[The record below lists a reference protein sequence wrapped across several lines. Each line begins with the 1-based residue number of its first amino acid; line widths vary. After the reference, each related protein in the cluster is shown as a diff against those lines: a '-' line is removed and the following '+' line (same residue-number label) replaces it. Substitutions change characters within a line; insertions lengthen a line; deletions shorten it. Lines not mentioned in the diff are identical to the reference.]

1 MKMKHLR
8 LSEIAEIKFCVVS
21 PGRTKTQ
28 EMTTMLLQCANFL
41 RNNTVIYEAT
51 ATNYAPDDELLIK
64 KDDIVVKRIS
74 PMFVNYIDYIPNE
87 MYAGNNLIVITPKQ
101 EVYSKYLAMQ
111 LNERIESLSESSS
124 VGAVMKSVSRQHL
137 EEVMIPL
144 LPYEKQILVGDL
156 WYSGIE
162 LEKMKSRLAE
172 LESQKRNYQ
181 IKKYVETF
189 GGKYNG

>member
-1 MKMKHLR
+1 MKYVR
-8 LSEIAEIKFCVVS
+8 LVDVAEIKFCSVS

-28 EMTTMLLQCANFL
+28 ESPTMWLQCANFL
-41 RNNTVIYEAT
+41 RNNTVTGDAT
-51 ATNYAPDDELLIK
+51 VTNYVPDDELLIK

-74 PMFVNYIDYIPNE
+74 PMFVNYIDYIPDE

-101 EVYSKYLAMQ
+101 EVYSKYLAMV
-111 LNERIESLSESSS
+111 LNEKIETLSESSS

-137 EEVMIPL
+137 EDVIIPL

-156 WYSGIE
+156 WYDGIE
-162 LEKMKSRLAE
+162 LEKMRTRLAE
-172 LESQKRNYQ
+172 LESIKRNYQ

-189 GGKYNG
+189 GGRKNG

>member
-1 MKMKHLR
+1 MKHLR
-8 LSEIAEIKFCVVS
+8 LAEMAEIKFCVVS

-28 EMTTMLLQCANFL
+28 EEPTLWLQCANFL
-41 RNNTVIYEAT
+41 RNNTVACDAT
-51 ATNYAPDDELLIK
+51 AANYVPDDELLIK

-74 PMFVNYIDYIPNE
+74 PMFVNYIDCIPDE

-101 EVYSKYLAMQ
+101 EVYSKYLAML

-137 EEVMIPL
+137 EEIELPI
-144 LPYEKQILVGDL
+144 LPYEKQVLIGDL
-156 WYSGIE
+156 WYSSIE
-162 LEKMKSRLAE
+162 LEKMRTRLAE
-172 LESQKRNYQ
+172 LESKKRNYQ

>member
-1 MKMKHLR
+1 MKQLR
-8 LSEIAEIKFCVVS
+8 LAEIAEIKFCVVS

-28 EMTTMLLQCANFL
+28 ETPTMWLQCANFL
-41 RNNTVIYEAT
+41 RNNTVLCDAT
-51 ATNYAPDDELLIK
+51 TTNYVPDDELLIK

-74 PMFVNYIDYIPNE
+74 PMFVNYIDYIPDK

-101 EVYSKYLAMQ
+101 EVYSKYLAML
-111 LNERIESLSESSS
+111 LNEKIESLSESSS

-144 LPYEKQILVGDL
+144 LPYENQILVGEL

-181 IKKYVETF
+181 IRKYVETF
-189 GGKYNG
+189 GGKNNG

>member
-1 MKMKHLR
+1 MKYVR
-8 LSEIAEIKFCVVS
+8 LVDVANIKFCSVS

-28 EMTTMLLQCANFL
+28 ESPNMWLQCANFL
-41 RNNTVIYEAT
+41 RNNTVTGDAT
-51 ATNYAPDDELLIK
+51 VTNYVPDDELLIK

-74 PMFVNYIDYIPNE
+74 PMFVNYIDYIPDE

-101 EVYSKYLAMQ
+101 EVYSKYLAMV
-111 LNERIESLSESSS
+111 LNEKIETLSEASS

-137 EEVMIPL
+137 EDVIIPL

-156 WYSGIE
+156 WYDGIE
-162 LEKMKSRLAE
+162 LEKMRTRLAE
-172 LESQKRNYQ
+172 LESIKRNYQ

-189 GGKYNG
+189 GGRKNG

>member
-1 MKMKHLR
+1 MKHLR
-8 LSEIAEIKFCVVS
+8 LAEIAEIKFCVVS
-21 PGRTKTQ
+21 SGRTKTQ
-28 EMTTMLLQCANFL
+28 ETPTMWLQCANFL
-41 RNNTVIYEAT
+41 RNNTVIYGAT
-51 ATNYAPDDELLIK
+51 ATNYVSDEELLIK
-64 KDDIVVKRIS
+64 EDDIVVKRIS
-74 PMFVNYIDYIPNE
+74 PMFVNYIDYIPKE

-101 EVYSKYLAMQ
+101 EVYSKYLAML

-144 LPYEKQILVGDL
+144 LPYEKQMLVGDL
-156 WYSGIE
+156 WYNGIE
-162 LEKMKSRLAE
+162 LEKMKSRLTE

-181 IKKYVETF
+181 IRKYVETF

>member
-1 MKMKHLR
+1 MKYAR
-8 LSEIAEIKFCVVS
+8 LVDVAEIKFCSVS

-28 EMTTMLLQCANFL
+28 EEPTLWLQCANFL
-41 RNNTVIYEAT
+41 RNNTVTCDAT
-51 ATNYAPDDELLIK
+51 VTNYVPDDELLIK

-74 PMFVNYIDYIPNE
+74 PMFVNYIDYIPDE

-101 EVYSKYLAMQ
+101 EVYSKYLAML

-137 EEVMIPL
+137 EEIELPI
-144 LPYEKQILVGDL
+144 LPYEKQVLIGDL
-156 WYSGIE
+156 WYSSIE
-162 LEKMKSRLAE
+162 LEKMRTRLAE
-172 LESQKRNYQ
+172 LESKKRNYQ

>member
-1 MKMKHLR
+1 MKQLR

-21 PGRTKTQ
+21 TGRTKTQ
-28 EMTTMLLQCANFL
+28 EMPTMLLQCANFL

-144 LPYEKQILVGDL
+144 LPYGKQILVGDL

>member
-1 MKMKHLR
+1 MKHLR
-8 LSEIAEIKFCVVS
+8 LAEIAEIKFCSVS

-28 EMTTMLLQCANFL
+28 KEPTLWLQCANFL
-41 RNNTVIYEAT
+41 RNNTVTCDAT
-51 ATNYAPDDELLIK
+51 AANYVPDDELLIK

-74 PMFVNYIDYIPNE
+74 PMFVNYIDCIPDE

-101 EVYSKYLAMQ
+101 EIYSKYLAML

-137 EEVMIPL
+137 EEIELPI
-144 LPYEKQILVGDL
+144 LPYEKQVLIGDL
-156 WYSGIE
+156 WYSSIE
-162 LEKMKSRLAE
+162 LEKMRTRLAE
-172 LESQKRNYQ
+172 LESKKRNYQ

>member
-1 MKMKHLR
+1 MKYVR
-8 LSEIAEIKFCVVS
+8 LVDVAEIKFCSVS

-28 EMTTMLLQCANFL
+28 ESPTMWLQCANFL
-41 RNNTVIYEAT
+41 RNNTVTGDAT
-51 ATNYAPDDELLIK
+51 VTNYVPDDELLIK

-74 PMFVNYIDYIPNE
+74 PMFVNYIDYIPDE

-101 EVYSKYLAMQ
+101 EIYSKYLAMQ

-137 EEVMIPL
+137 EDVIIPL

-156 WYSGIE
+156 WYDGIE
-162 LEKMKSRLAE
+162 LEKMRTRLAE
-172 LESQKRNYQ
+172 LESIKRNYQ

-189 GGKYNG
+189 GGRKNG

>member
-1 MKMKHLR
+1 MKHLK
-8 LSEIAEIKFCVVS
+8 LAEIAEIKFCVVS

-28 EMTTMLLQCANFL
+28 ETPTMWLQCANFL
-41 RNNTVIYEAT
+41 KNNTVIHDVTFA
-51 ATNYAPDDELLIK
+51 NYVPDDELLIK

-74 PMFVNYIDYIPNE
+74 PMFVNYIDCIPDE

-101 EVYSKYLAMQ
+101 EVYSKYLAML
-111 LNERIESLSESSS
+111 LNECIESLSESSS

-137 EEVMIPL
+137 EEVIIPL

>member
-1 MKMKHLR
+1 MKHLR
-8 LSEIAEIKFCVVS
+8 LAEIAEIKFCVVS

-28 EMTTMLLQCANFL
+28 EEPTLWLQCANFL
-41 RNNTVIYEAT
+41 RNNTVTCDAT
-51 ATNYAPDDELLIK
+51 VTNYVPDDELLIK

-74 PMFVNYIDYIPNE
+74 PMFVNYIDYIPDE

-101 EVYSKYLAMQ
+101 EVYSKYLAML

-137 EEVMIPL
+137 EEIELPI
-144 LPYEKQILVGDL
+144 LPYEKQVLIGDL

-162 LEKMKSRLAE
+162 LEKMRTRLAE

>member
-1 MKMKHLR
+1 MEHLR
-8 LSEIAEIKFCVVS
+8 LAEIAEIKFCVVS
-21 PGRTKTQ
+21 PGRTKTR
-28 EMTTMLLQCANFL
+28 EAPTMWLQCANFL

-51 ATNYAPDDELLIK
+51 ATNYVPDEELLIK

-74 PMFVNYIDYIPNE
+74 PMFVNYIDYIPKE

-101 EVYSKYLAMQ
+101 EVYAKYLAML

-124 VGAVMKSVSRQHL
+124 VGAVMKSVSRQYL
-137 EEVMIPL
+137 EEVMIPF
-144 LPYEKQILVGDL
+144 LPYEKQMLVGDL

-162 LEKMKSRLAE
+162 LEKMKSRLTE

-181 IKKYVETF
+181 IRKYVETF

>member
-1 MKMKHLR
+1 MKYVR
-8 LSEIAEIKFCVVS
+8 LVDVAEIKFCSVS

-28 EMTTMLLQCANFL
+28 ESPTMWLQCANFL
-41 RNNTVIYEAT
+41 RNNTVTGDAT
-51 ATNYAPDDELLIK
+51 VTNYVPDDELLIK

-74 PMFVNYIDYIPNE
+74 PMFVNYIDYIPDE

-101 EVYSKYLAMQ
+101 EVYSKYLSMV
-111 LNERIESLSESSS
+111 LNEKIETLSESSS

-137 EEVMIPL
+137 EDVIIPL
-144 LPYEKQILVGDL
+144 LPYEKQILVGNL
-156 WYSGIE
+156 WHDGIE
-162 LEKMKSRLAE
+162 LEKMRIRLTE

-189 GGKYNG
+189 GGRKNG

>member
-1 MKMKHLR
+1 MKHLR

-28 EMTTMLLQCANFL
+28 ETPTMWLQCANFL

-51 ATNYAPDDELLIK
+51 AINYVPDEELLIK
-64 KDDIVVKRIS
+64 KDDIVVKRIT
-74 PMFVNYIDYIPNE
+74 PMFVNYIDYIPDE

-101 EVYSKYLAMQ
+101 EVYSKYLAML

-189 GGKYNG
+189 GGRKNG

>member
-1 MKMKHLR
+1 MKHLR

-28 EMTTMLLQCANFL
+28 ETPTMWLQCANFL

-51 ATNYAPDDELLIK
+51 AANYVPDEELLIK

-189 GGKYNG
+189 GGKHNG

>member
-1 MKMKHLR
+1 MKHLR

-28 EMTTMLLQCANFL
+28 ETPTMWLQCANFL

-51 ATNYAPDDELLIK
+51 AINYVPDEELLIK

-189 GGKYNG
+189 GGKNNG

>member
-1 MKMKHLR
+1 MKYVR
-8 LSEIAEIKFCVVS
+8 LVDVAEIKFCSVS

-28 EMTTMLLQCANFL
+28 ESPTMWFQCANFL
-41 RNNTVIYEAT
+41 RNNTVTGDAT
-51 ATNYAPDDELLIK
+51 VTNYVPDDELLIK

-87 MYAGNNLIVITPKQ
+87 MYAGNNLIVISPKQ
-101 EVYSKYLAMQ
+101 DVYSKYLAMV
-111 LNERIESLSESSS
+111 LNEKIETLSESSS

-137 EEVMIPL
+137 EDVIIPL

-156 WYSGIE
+156 WYDGIE
-162 LEKMKSRLAE
+162 LEKMRTRLAE
-172 LESQKRNYQ
+172 LESIKRNYQ

-189 GGKYNG
+189 GGRKNG

>member
-1 MKMKHLR
+1 MKHLR

-28 EMTTMLLQCANFL
+28 ETPTMWLQCANFL
-41 RNNTVIYEAT
+41 RNNIVKYEAT
-51 ATNYAPDDELLIK
+51 ATNYVPDEELLIK
-64 KDDIVVKRIS
+64 KDDIVVKRIT
-74 PMFVNYIDYIPNE
+74 PMFVNYIDYIPDE

-101 EVYSKYLAMQ
+101 EVYSKYLAML

-172 LESQKRNYQ
+172 LESQRRNYQ

-189 GGKYNG
+189 GGKNNG

>member
-1 MKMKHLR
+1 MKYVR
-8 LSEIAEIKFCVVS
+8 LVDVAEIKFCSVS

-28 EMTTMLLQCANFL
+28 ESPTMWLQCANFL
-41 RNNTVIYEAT
+41 RNNTVTGDAT
-51 ATNYAPDDELLIK
+51 VTNYVPDDELLIK

-74 PMFVNYIDYIPNE
+74 PMFVNYIDYIPDE

-101 EVYSKYLAMQ
+101 EVYSKYLAMV
-111 LNERIESLSESSS
+111 LTEKIETLSESSS

-137 EEVMIPL
+137 EDVIIPL
-144 LPYEKQILVGDL
+144 LPYEKQILVGNL
-156 WYSGIE
+156 WHDGIE
-162 LEKMKSRLAE
+162 LEKMRIRLTE

-189 GGKYNG
+189 GGRKNG

>member
-1 MKMKHLR
+1 MAICH
-8 LSEIAEIKFCVVS
+8 
-21 PGRTKTQ
+21 GTTRTWRK
-28 EMTTMLLQCANFL
+28 A
-41 RNNTVIYEAT
+41 
-51 ATNYAPDDELLIK
+51 
-64 KDDIVVKRIS
+64 S
-74 PMFVNYIDYIPNE
+74 PMSKKKSSKSSTIPDE

-101 EVYSKYLAMQ
+101 EVYSKYLAML
-111 LNERIESLSESSS
+111 LNECIESLSESSS

-137 EEVMIPL
+137 EEVIIPL

-189 GGKYNG
+189 GGKHNG

>member
-1 MKMKHLR
+1 MKHLR

-28 EMTTMLLQCANFL
+28 ETPTMWLQCANFL

-51 ATNYAPDDELLIK
+51 ATNYVPDEELLIK

-144 LPYEKQILVGDL
+144 LLYEKQILVGDL

>member
-1 MKMKHLR
+1 MKYAR
-8 LSEIAEIKFCVVS
+8 LVDVAEIKFCSVS

-28 EMTTMLLQCANFL
+28 EEPTLWLQCANFL
-41 RNNTVIYEAT
+41 RNNTVTCDAT
-51 ATNYAPDDELLIK
+51 TTNYVPDDELLIK

-74 PMFVNYIDYIPNE
+74 PMFVNYIDYIPDE

-101 EVYSKYLAMQ
+101 EVYSKYLAML

-137 EEVMIPL
+137 EEIELPI
-144 LPYEKQILVGDL
+144 LPYEKQVLIGDL

-162 LEKMKSRLAE
+162 LEKMRTRLAE

>member
-1 MKMKHLR
+1 MKYAR
-8 LSEIAEIKFCVVS
+8 LVDVAEIKFCSVS

-28 EMTTMLLQCANFL
+28 EEPTLWLQCANFL
-41 RNNTVIYEAT
+41 RNNTVTCDAT
-51 ATNYAPDDELLIK
+51 VTNYVPDDELLIK

-74 PMFVNYIDYIPNE
+74 PMFVNYIDCIPDE

-101 EVYSKYLAMQ
+101 EVYSKYLAML

-137 EEVMIPL
+137 EEIELPI
-144 LPYEKQILVGDL
+144 LPYEKQVLIGDL
-156 WYSGIE
+156 WYSSIE
-162 LEKMKSRLAE
+162 LEKMRTRLAE
-172 LESQKRNYQ
+172 LESKKRNYQ

-189 GGKYNG
+189 GGKYDG